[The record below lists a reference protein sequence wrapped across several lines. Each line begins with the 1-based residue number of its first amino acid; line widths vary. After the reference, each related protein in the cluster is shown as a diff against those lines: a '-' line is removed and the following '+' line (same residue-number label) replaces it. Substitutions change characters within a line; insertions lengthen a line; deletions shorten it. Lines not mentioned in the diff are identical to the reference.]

1 MKRCGLFYEC
11 IMGVR
16 GRQKNFSRRS
26 LSGIKR
32 LAK

>member
-1 MKRCGLFYEC
+1 MKRCGLFYES

-16 GRQKNFSRRS
+16 GRQKNSSRRS